1 MTTQHK
7 RKLSLDEILAQI
19 ADDNEKDVTRLLRT
33 CTCPLS
39 HQIAGVCPKLALL
52 AEHRSLDPSK
62 VSESLRNTPID
73 TVPQCTEGGSG
84 TFECTCLPMH
94 YAVLATCPKRKPELL
109 WDRNYGARCREAN
122 YRGGV
127 QSMLSPAA
135 MSAITLGDASS
146 SADLVAVILA
156 PQRLAETKEAAA
168 LLTSKLLIDWSPEQR
183 AGPSQEPQLPVNMLV
198 RLGRKSDKVYVVT
211 GFKDGEYTVSLPD
224 GSGQTAAKKV
234 APVVLD
240 GTQLITGL
248 PHGSIATTD
257 VTRADGRPAPEAW
270 RALVHHQWS
279 VALVPSTNPARSV
292 GDGYA
297 FTPMSIR
304 TRDVTYTVAPAVSG
318 FVAKAGDEGYD
329 RIWFA
334 WVIAAK
340 DVWSG
345 TPRYATWPQSGGFD
359 GLQFPHGVPVSI
371 ELDGQQYQL
380 LDRHDLARAVS
391 ESRSTSV
398 SVEKRPSAM
407 LHTAATLVTVD
418 IALAILTCAESEEPD
433 HALRLGRIAR
443 LHWLADCARV
453 QRVARTNNSELAQ
466 REGRQNR
473 AIRRGLELCVEIH
486 RFIVLSQVAAER
498 YVDAASGREFM
509 RLEAWYSNDSR
520 ERALAQIARLKAD
533 LRRARSLRKYDVDA
547 ITRVREVLGTIDVPA
562 NAGTAETVLRNRDRA
577 LIAII
582 DRAAHE
588 IGALNVQSFGASPR
602 GQPKPEDEEKRREE
616 EKKRREEL
624 ELEKLHVATYE
635 FLGFR
640 HDSDPDDDYGLGT
653 SPIVT
658 RDAEGDA
665 HGGVHDN
672 AGENM
677 QQDGRADEKHADALD
692 QFIDSI
698 TFDESEVREL
708 APIAAAMPLAYVPVL
723 ALRHGIFD
731 ADRPRLPA
739 GKRRAV
745 QVTGSRVSDVNTVFV
760 PVADHSK
767 NEWLEAQNAGSF
779 QRIAILGSRI
789 VGLKA
794 DKTCTELAE
803 HDQVRTEIGE
813 PMYNAPVDPLPV
825 VCKARQYL
833 AARVRERNAR
843 NQTSGAQLEAVQVI
857 GEMLTG
863 DKVHAS
869 FFPFYDRDGN
879 QWLQAEQT
887 GGFER
892 IALVGDRFFGISSD
906 GTCNDLT
913 ISIHSQSK
921 LMGAH
926 APTRASLDSCVKRHL
941 AAKSRVRK
949 PNEPREQDD
958 RKTQEYAEVARMQ
971 DDIRELTDEEPRGQT
986 LLDLRIE
993 RARAATRRCMANIQN
1008 AREKTLGK
1016 DKHAALKS
1024 DAALYFRRAAI
1035 ANSLLAA
1042 IEGRQAGWAAIAEG
1056 AIADAPAAF
1065 GTAQRGGAE
1074 KAEAEKAELSEAER
1088 AAVAEATAV
1097 FAAVRGL
1104 HDPAAASDHAALLG
1118 ALGQTSAG
1126 RIMRKAVVPT
1136 LPFGRALVAAVGA
1149 ACSRPSFGR
1158 SYV

>member
-52 AEHRSLDPSK
+52 AEYRSLDPSK
-62 VSESLRNTPID
+62 VSESLRNTPSD

-359 GLQFPHGVPVSI
+359 GLQFPKGVPVSI

-380 LDRHDLARAVS
+380 LDRDDLARAVS
-391 ESRSTSV
+391 ESRATSV
-398 SVEKRPSAM
+398 SVEIRPRAM
-407 LHTAATLVTVD
+407 LHTAATRVTVD

-453 QRVARTNNSELAQ
+453 QRVARTNNIELAR
-466 REGRQNR
+466 REGRQKR

-486 RFIVLSQVAAER
+486 RVLVTQSQFV
-498 YVDAASGREFM
+498 
-509 RLEAWYSNDSR
+509 LWYSKGAS
-520 ERALAQIARLKAD
+520 ERAVAQIARLKAD
-533 LRRARSLRKYDVDA
+533 LRVARLSRAYDVDA
-547 ITRVREVLGTIDVPA
+547 ASRMREIVRKLDEDNNDNNRKHAAVTA
-562 NAGTAETVLRNRDRA
+562 NALTTTQVL
-577 LIAII
+577 LLTI

-588 IGALNVQSFGASPR
+588 IAALNVQSFGALPH
-602 GQPKPEDEEKRREE
+602 GQQQQQPKPEDEEKRRKEEE
-616 EKKRREEL
+616 EKRRKEE
-624 ELEKLHVATYE
+624 EEEEKSREKFDLAEYE
-635 FLGFR
+635 VVGKYY
-640 HDSDPDDDYGLGT
+640 SVSASADDYGLGT
-653 SPIVT
+653 SPP

-665 HGGVHDN
+665 HDDN

-677 QQDGRADEKHADALD
+677 QQGDWADEKHADALD

-739 GKRRAV
+739 GMRRAV
-745 QVTGSRVSDVNTVFV
+745 QVTRASVADVNTVFF
-760 PVADHSK
+760 PVADDWK
-767 NEWLEAQNAGSF
+767 NEWLEAQHPGTF

-794 DKTCTELAE
+794 DKTCTDLAE
-803 HDQVRTEIGE
+803 HYQERMEIGE
-813 PMYNAPVDPLPV
+813 PMSNLTVKPLPAE
-825 VCKARQYL
+825 CRGRQYL

-863 DKVHAS
+863 ENVHAS

-906 GTCNDLT
+906 GTCMDLK

-941 AAKSRVRK
+941 AAKSSVRK

-971 DDIRELTDEEPRGQT
+971 NDIRALTGEDARGQT

-993 RARAATRRCMANIQN
+993 RARAATTKCMINGVY
-1008 AREKTLGK
+1008 ARNGSLGEGK
-1016 DKHAALKS
+1016 DAALRS
-1024 DAALYFRRAAI
+1024 DVTLYFRRAAI

-1042 IEGRQAGWAAIAEG
+1042 IEGHKAGWAAIAEG
-1056 AIADAPAAF
+1056 AIADAPVAF
-1065 GTAQRGGAE
+1065 GTAVGLGKAA
-1074 KAEAEKAELSEAER
+1074 KAEAAKAGLGPAER
-1088 AAVAEATAV
+1088 AAVAEATAI